1 VRSYQDKE
9 FWGTKGNEKH
19 GRKPQKDFDH
29 YINER
34 LVFDTAGFCGAIS
47 SVKSSLVELPAKRIV
62 FGSDYPQEIRDP
74 EMVRKFV
81 NDIRAL
87 GGDGSAI
94 LEGNV
99 GHLLPSEPAR
109 AA

>member
-19 GRKPQKDFDH
+19 GRKPARDFDH

-34 LVFDTAGFCGAIS
+34 LVFDTAGFCGAVS
-47 SVKSSLVELPAKRIV
+47 SVKSSLVELPAARIV

-74 EMVRKFV
+74 AAVKKFV
-81 NDIRAL
+81 DDIRAL
-87 GGDGSAI
+87 GGSGGAI